1 MAILYVASDAA
12 ELKPF
17 ATYLTGLRPLKW
29 PLAYAQEGILDGRR
43 ILLAANG
50 AGPKLAAH
58 AVEIAIRAVS
68 AADLGSSPLEAVL
81 SVGYCGA
88 LDPNLQQ
95 NQVVVATQ
103 VSEPSG
109 SEIFDCVPLQPI
121 PEAVTGVILSQDRI
135 AVTAADKADL
145 FRLGAVAVEMEA
157 AGVARRAKRADLPF
171 GCIKVVSDR
180 ADESFGFDLNL
191 MRSADGHIERGKI
204 VLWALKRPTIVP
216 ELLRLRSRTGR
227 AAQVL
232 GEFLA
237 SCRIFAGS
245 SDELSVS

>member
-17 ATYLTGLRPLKW
+17 ASYLTGLRPLKW

-68 AADLGSSPLEAVL
+68 AADLGSSPLEAVF

-88 LDPNLQQ
+88 LDPELQQ

-103 VSEPSG
+103 ISEPAG
-109 SEIFDCVPLQPI
+109 SEIFDCVPLQPV
-121 PEAVTGVILSQDRI
+121 PEAMTGLILSQNRI
-135 AVTAADKADL
+135 AVTAADKAAL
-145 FRLGAVAVEMEA
+145 FQSGAIAVEMEA
-157 AGVARRAKRADLPF
+157 AGVARRAKRAELPF

-191 MRSADGHIERGKI
+191 MRSSDGHIERGKI